1 MLVHPWLCLTPHEHI
16 PDPAKTPRHRTI
28 RPSTPSTRAVG
39 VVCNVRCD
47 AHAVSALPFQKS
59 PPQTYIYAVEH
70 SLITGKQGKE
80 TEKHMAAAAVKS
92 SAGMAGKKSR
102 KPYVVS
108 RPRERWTADE
118 HGRFLHALL
127 LFGRDWKRVQ
137 AFVATKTGT
146 QIRSHAQKHFLRADK
161 KLGLAVPPPHP
172 RRSAA
177 DYGGALAP
185 DVETVQLPLS
195 QDDLRFAQVY
205 RFVGDVFG
213 CGAMWPVEAQLQRLL
228 GADPVVVDT
237 ILRVLANLQD
247 NLDIL

>member
-1 MLVHPWLCLTPHEHI
+1 M
-16 PDPAKTPRHRTI
+16 
-28 RPSTPSTRAVG
+28 S
-39 VVCNVRCD
+39 
-47 AHAVSALPFQKS
+47 
-59 PPQTYIYAVEH
+59 
-70 SLITGKQGKE
+70 
-80 TEKHMAAAAVKS
+80 AAVNKS
-92 SAGMAGKKSR
+92 SAGTKKSR

-161 KLGLAVPPPHP
+161 KLGLAVPPP
-172 RRSAA
+172 
-177 DYGGALAP
+177 

-195 QDDLRFAQVY
+195 PDDLRFAQVY

-247 NLDIL
+247 NFPPCSL